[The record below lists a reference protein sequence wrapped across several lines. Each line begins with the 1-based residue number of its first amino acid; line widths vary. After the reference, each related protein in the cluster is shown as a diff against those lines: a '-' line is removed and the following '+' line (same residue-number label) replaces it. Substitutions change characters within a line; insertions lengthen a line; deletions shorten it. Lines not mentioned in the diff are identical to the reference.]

1 MSQNAKAHDRI
12 RHLEDLVMQMMNR
25 NTPPNTDSN
34 PASVLSNGPPS
45 TSAYLSPLDPVLTA
59 ETDGHLQVQGNES
72 QYVGSTH
79 WSTILDNI
87 QELKN
92 VIATEENDQPIEA
105 SDPDT
110 LFGASRPPSLA
121 KVLQVLPPK
130 VQVDRLLSIYFNA
143 KYAIMPILHVFQFQR
158 QYEAFWLNPLETSPL
173 WIAMLFSIMGMAEVL
188 RGTKLSKSN
197 TPVDFLAPPKEP
209 YITSAAQCL
218 ILGGFTRPRRF
229 VIEALLL
236 FSLLKYTASSD
247 PSREVGLIFSVIS
260 RLAFRMGYHR
270 DPSHFPHINTFDSEM
285 RRRSW
290 NMIKMFDLM
299 ISFQLGLPANI
310 NVDTWDTEVP
320 SNLHDG
326 DFDEGIMQLP
336 PSRLETEITPMLYFV
351 VKGRLMTTFGKV
363 CQHALS
369 VRPQPEDS
377 IRAIEAE
384 LQEVY
389 ESIPVPLKYRPMS
402 QSFADEPASIMFRL
416 NCEFLYQKSVCIL
429 HRKYMA
435 QGSKHSRHACVS
447 AAMAILG
454 HLADIH
460 KEFQEG
466 GQMEYDRWMVS
477 SFTMN
482 DFVLAAMML
491 CLALSLKTK
500 EGLTV
505 HTDPESRFQ
514 LDMLKQSYFICLEF
528 GNTSREGKRVANAL
542 GIMLSKLEP
551 DFAPVVKGASQVTE
565 KNNLL
570 GLSSMENAPE
580 PADNEPFGSLL
591 DGLQQIDWAFLDQYL
606 METNPSEVVTQT
618 FSGTPVP
625 GFGETAVGVR
635 IATA

>member
-1 MSQNAKAHDRI
+1 
-12 RHLEDLVMQMMNR
+12 
-25 NTPPNTDSN
+25 
-34 PASVLSNGPPS
+34 
-45 TSAYLSPLDPVLTA
+45 
-59 ETDGHLQVQGNES
+59 
-72 QYVGSTH
+72 
-79 WSTILDNI
+79 
-87 QELKN
+87 
-92 VIATEENDQPIEA
+92 
-105 SDPDT
+105 
-110 LFGASRPPSLA
+110 
-121 KVLQVLPPK
+121 
-130 VQVDRLLSIYFNA
+130 
-143 KYAIMPILHVFQFQR
+143 
-158 QYEAFWLNPLETSPL
+158 
-173 WIAMLFSIMGMAEVL
+173 
-188 RGTKLSKSN
+188 
-197 TPVDFLAPPKEP
+197 
-209 YITSAAQCL
+209 
-218 ILGGFTRPRRF
+218 
-229 VIEALLL
+229 
-236 FSLLKYTASSD
+236 
-247 PSREVGLIFSVIS
+247 
-260 RLAFRMGYHR
+260 
-270 DPSHFPHINTFDSEM
+270 
-285 RRRSW
+285 
-290 NMIKMFDLM
+290 
-299 ISFQLGLPANI
+299 
-310 NVDTWDTEVP
+310 
-320 SNLHDG
+320 
-326 DFDEGIMQLP
+326 
-336 PSRLETEITPMLYFV
+336 
-351 VKGRLMTTFGKV
+351 
-363 CQHALS
+363 
-369 VRPQPEDS
+369 
-377 IRAIEAE
+377 
-384 LQEVY
+384 
-389 ESIPVPLKYRPMS
+389 
-402 QSFADEPASIMFRL
+402 MFRL